1 MLYLKVKPQFDNY
14 RKNNKF
20 DIFVGNELYTLKEF
34 EKIKKE
40 YHRNI
45 QELNNIFEYVNV
57 SKRKLYWF
65 FGARFSNDTGGVAL
79 PF

>member
-1 MLYLKVKPQFDNY
+1 MLYLRVKPQFDNY
-14 RKNNKF
+14 RKNDKF

-40 YHRNI
+40 YHRDK

-57 SKRKLYWF
+57 SKKKIYWF
-65 FGARFSNDTGGVAL
+65 FGARFSNDTGVYL